1 MSTPF
6 ELDSKHLQPLLD
18 FIANLNVNHP
28 EEAKKQLD
36 SQYPLGNELIN
47 NIKNA
52 MQAGIE
58 DQTLC
63 HRGEPPVQFSRVFKA
78 SEDSA
83 DLSADAVLMTAPGPR
98 HKHPNGEF
106 DLCFALEGDPTFDG
120 QPEGWVVYGPGS
132 QHVPTVKNGKMM
144 ILYLLPGGAI
154 EFVQK

>member
-6 ELDSKHLQPLLD
+6 ELNAENLLPLLQYISTLD
-18 FIANLNVNHP
+18 VNDAQ
-28 EEAKKQLD
+28 EAKRQLNA
-36 SQYPLGNELIN
+36 QYPLGQELIE

-52 MQAGIE
+52 MQEGIE
-58 DQTLC
+58 NQTLC

-78 SEDSA
+78 SEETA
-83 DLSADAVLMTAPGPR
+83 NLSADAVLMSAPGPF

-106 DLCFALEGDPTFDG
+106 DLCFALEGEPTFDG
-120 QPEGWVVYGPGS
+120 QPPGWVVYGPGS
-132 QHVPTVKNGKMM
+132 QHAPTVKNGKMM